1 MDFGIFNLMGYR
13 KMGPSTADI
22 IKDTVEI
29 TRLAD
34 EGGIRKAWFA
44 EHHFSN
50 YCVCPS
56 PLMMVGHC
64 APVTKKIQLTTGILV
79 LPLYDPARL
88 VSEIALADS
97 MCEGRLVVGLG
108 SGYQPFEFER
118 FGKSLDKSKEIAE
131 EIIEMIE
138 IGLSQ
143 EFLEYNG
150 KHFKLPKTH
159 ISPRT
164 YGGMPEIWM
173 AGDSPSLHRLA
184 ARKGFGLIT
193 NGRFLNGEKVA
204 LRRKEFEQPFLDV
217 GKDPNDLKWGL
228 LRFCCVTD
236 DKAEAM
242 DYAEHVRWNLRL
254 AGSFRRREEVMKGHM
269 VEASKPAPNEPE
281 LDEILAN
288 HMIGDV
294 ETCVERGVDIIRR
307 TNAAHIAIYFQ
318 LGTYDNKR
326 AMKSLERF
334 FTHVVPGI
342 EKELGPLS
350 QYPMSTPKRQ
360 TAVAV

>member
-13 KMGPSTADI
+13 EMGPTTSDI
-22 IKDTVEI
+22 IKDTIEL

-34 EGGIRKAWFA
+34 EGGIKKAWFA

-50 YCVCPS
+50 YCICPS
-56 PLMMVGHC
+56 PLVMIAHC
-64 APVTKKIQLTTGILV
+64 APVTKRIQLTTGILV
-79 LPLYDPARL
+79 LPLYEPARL
-88 VSEIALADS
+88 IAEIALVDS

-118 FGKSLDKSKEIAE
+118 YGKSLEQSKEVAE

-138 IGLSQ
+138 IGLTE

-150 KHFKLPKTH
+150 KHFKLPRTH

-164 YGGMPEIWM
+164 YRGRPEMWM
-173 AGDSPSLHRLA
+173 AGDSPYMNRLA
-184 ARKGFGLIT
+184 ARKGFGMIT
-193 NGRFLNGEKVA
+193 NGRFANAAGVA
-204 LRRKEFEQPFLDV
+204 PRRRDFEQFMIDE

-228 LRFCCVTD
+228 LRFGCVTD
-236 DKAEAM
+236 DKAEAL

-254 AGSFRRREEVMKGHM
+254 AGSFRRREEVMTGHM

-281 LDEILAN
+281 LAEIMAN

-294 ETCVERGVDIIRR
+294 ETCIQRGIDLIRH
-307 TNAAHIAIYFQ
+307 TNPAHISFYFQ
-318 LGTYDNKR
+318 LGKYDNKR

-342 EKELGPLS
+342 EKELGPLA
-350 QYPMSTPKRQ
+350 QYPTSSPGLL
-360 TAVAV
+360 TAA

>member
-1 MDFGIFNLMGYR
+1 MEFGIFNLMGYR
-13 KMGPSTADI
+13 EMGPTTSDI
-22 IKDTVEI
+22 IKDAVEI
-29 TRLAD
+29 TRVAD
-34 EGGIRKAWFA
+34 QGGIGKAWFA

-56 PLMMVGHC
+56 PLTMIAHC
-64 APVTKKIQLTTGILV
+64 APQTKRIQLTTGILV
-79 LPLYDPARL
+79 LPLYDPFRL
-88 VSEIALADS
+88 ISEIALVDS

-118 FGKSLDKSKEIAE
+118 YGKSLATSKEVAE

-138 IGLSQ
+138 IGLTQ

-164 YGGMPEIWM
+164 HKGMPEIWM
-173 AGDSPSLHRLA
+173 AGDAPHLHRLG
-184 ARKGFGLIT
+184 ARKGYGMIT
-193 NGRFLNGEKVA
+193 NGRFLDAAGVA
-204 LRRKEFEQPFLDV
+204 PRRKEFEQAYEDV
-217 GKDPNDLKWGL
+217 GKDPNELKWGL

-236 DKAEAM
+236 DKAEAL

-281 LDEILAN
+281 LDVILRN
-288 HMIGDV
+288 HMIGDP
-294 ETCVERGVDIIRR
+294 ETCIQRGVELIRR
-307 TNAAHIAIYFQ
+307 TNPAHIAFYFQ

-326 AMKSLERF
+326 AIRSLERF
-334 FTHVVPGI
+334 CSEVVPGI
-342 EKELGPLS
+342 EKILGPLS
-350 QYPMSTPKRQ
+350 QYPTSMPTP
-360 TAVAV
+360 ALAAAS